1 MVCERIAVQSEH
13 CFVCLSLQLEPLGID
28 ISCFEIN
35 LAIVKLECRDFA
47 IPIDGN
53 IVWMRWHKRIY
64 HHSVEAAIDLLG
76 DVAEHD
82 LHELLACIDK

>member
-35 LAIVKLECRDFA
+35 LA